1 METFKC
7 YIIAER
13 STFSDENFFTL
24 DIPLDFCVIPC
35 VGDFVSITNY
45 VNKGV
50 EEVNEFIDKFKTSKF
65 TVTHREIFPQI
76 DEDSEGGIQL
86 FVTPYY
92 GVSVFQ

>member
-1 METFKC
+1 MKTFKC

-13 STFSDENFFTL
+13 STFSDEDFFTL

-35 VGDFVSITNY
+35 VGDFVSLTNY

-50 EEVNEFIDKFKTSKF
+50 KEVNEFIDKFKTSKF
-65 TVTHREIFPQI
+65 TVAHREIFPQI
-76 DEDSEGGIQL
+76 DKNEDTSIHL